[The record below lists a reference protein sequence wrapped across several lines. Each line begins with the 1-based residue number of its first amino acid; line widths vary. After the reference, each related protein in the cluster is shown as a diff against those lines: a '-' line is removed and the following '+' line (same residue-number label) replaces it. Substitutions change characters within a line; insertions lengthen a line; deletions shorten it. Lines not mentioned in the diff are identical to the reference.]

1 MNISLEIKYHMHPM
15 YTEFICTV
23 YAQKKKIQS
32 CKNPFLATNVTG
44 YAS

>member
-1 MNISLEIKYHMHPM
+1 MNISLEIKYRMHPM

-23 YAQKKKIQS
+23 YAQKNIQS

-44 YAS
+44 YVS